1 MGNVLQPGNTEQF
14 NQQLEALGL
23 GALVGIMATIM
34 LISLALSAVLYIID
48 VIASWKLFS
57 KAGRRGWL
65 ALIPLVKDCVLFK
78 IVWKRSKFWKL
89 FWYSFIIGL
98 ISGVLETGLLLG
110 LPGGEYITIA
120 LSVISVIFSIGV
132 AIIGIQLPFKISYA
146 YGHGTLFGLG
156 LLFFPYIFKLIL
168 AFGRSEY
175 QYGKPYHYGYE
186 Y

>member
-1 MGNVLQPGNTEQF
+1 MGTVLQPGNTEQF
-14 NQQLEALGL
+14 EAQLEALGL

-34 LISLALSAVLYIID
+34 LVLFAFSAVCYIID

-65 ALIPLVKDCVLFK
+65 AIIPLVKDCVLFK
-78 IVWKRSKFWKL
+78 IVWNKSKFWKL
-89 FWYSFIIGL
+89 FWYSLISGL
-98 ISGVLETGLLLG
+98 ISGVMETGVLLG
-110 LPGGEYITIA
+110 LPGGQYITIA
-120 LSVISVIFSIGV
+120 LSIISLIFSIGIF
-132 AIIGIQLPFKISYA
+132 IIAIQLPFKISYA

-156 LLFFPYIFKLIL
+156 LLLFPFIFKLIL

-175 QYGKPYHYGYE
+175 QYGETYHYGYE